1 MRDVFPGC
9 KSYSGQ
15 DSGSQWGDICA
26 ATIATFDKNQT
37 LPKNIGSAVHPIYYF
52 EPPPSG
58 CKPSAYVLYVPP
70 TGMLPIAATHG
81 RYEYFLFQYL
91 REQMNIAVF
100 VLQVPEAGS
109 DLWDHVPPHATGSPY
124 AYDCAKIKSDYD
136 YCFPTCDMCMRNRS
150 TDIID
155 AAIDTAHRLGYTE
168 QIVMGWSSGGAMASA
183 FLDHAHAAGFVTA
196 VGRTKYIM
204 RGLALLS
211 SGGQFCY
218 AYDNVADLKRSP
230 STIWGKCTA
239 AKPYGC
245 CPEGLTEDFYY
256 RHPTEYP
263 RHPPTLLV
271 QSVIDED
278 ADSDAARFYHAAM
291 VKNKAEST
299 HFRVGGA
306 NHNLSPPVFGVVAS
320 WIQDVLS
327 PPPPGGGMNTN
338 TKS

>member
-155 AAIDTAHRLGYTE
+155 AAIDTAHLLGYTE
-168 QIVMGWSSGGAMASA
+168 QIVDLEFRQQNARADVHR
-183 FLDHAHAAGFVTA
+183 LLYILKVPLLYVHFVHQS
-196 VGRTKYIM
+196 R
-204 RGLALLS
+204 
-211 SGGQFCY
+211 
-218 AYDNVADLKRSP
+218 
-230 STIWGKCTA
+230 KCTIRV
-239 AKPYGC
+239 
-245 CPEGLTEDFYY
+245 T
-256 RHPTEYP
+256 
-263 RHPPTLLV
+263 
-271 QSVIDED
+271 SVLDLET
-278 ADSDAARFYHAAM
+278 F
-291 VKNKAEST
+291 
-299 HFRVGGA
+299 
-306 NHNLSPPVFGVVAS
+306 L
-320 WIQDVLS
+320 
-327 PPPPGGGMNTN
+327 
-338 TKS
+338 